1 MVGAAPLPLTGP
13 GGAGAHGSCHTRSR
27 RRPRCSVLVE
37 PGGLAA
43 GAAVAGA
50 AAGGAGEV
58 DDAAEP
64 LEGVVEFAGDD
75 PELVGVAFG
84 DLGEHLQVLVG
95 EQLLVGVARVDG
107 LEDGADGL
115 GLALGLE
122 GGGLGLALGA
132 QDRGLLLALGG
143 EDLGLPD

>member
-1 MVGAAPLPLTGP
+1 MVGAAPLPPTGP

-27 RRPRCSVLVE
+27 LPPRCSVLVE
-37 PGGLAA
+37 PGCLAA
-43 GAAVAGA
+43 GAALAVARP

-58 DDAAEP
+58 DDAAEA
-64 LEGVVEFAGDD
+64 LEGVVELAGDD
-75 PELVGVAFG
+75 PELVGVALG

-107 LEDGADGL
+107 LEDRADGL

-122 GGGLGLALGA
+122 GGGLGLTLGA
-132 QDRGLLLALGG
+132 Q
-143 EDLGLPD
+143 